1 MRKPTQKDWLNYKRA
16 KSLAY
21 LSQSELSA
29 ERMKKI
35 TNHSETQ
42 KIRYTTNSNYKE
54 AYDYVDSLFPNAD
67 VKNVTIYR
75 VAKSCLSKLGL
86 KNIGG
91 CYDKLSR
98 IVVISK
104 ELDFVSSKKDKTWST
119 ITAKITTDEVIV
131 HELLHY
137 VSMYN
142 SGSCGSM
149 QMEEEFAYGNSLGY
163 LRAKGHS
170 DDRIIVY
177 NFLPYFINVAY
188 SKNVVRKVFVE
199 NGYDTDDVMAKPE
212 PIRKKIF
219 KKLDKNLFEE
229 TKRIAIENAR
239 ELIRI
244 YSKDESCEVEVKVK
258 DNSGSTFGM
267 MDFGF

>member
-1 MRKPTQKDWLNYKRA
+1 MRRPTQKDWLKYKRA

-21 LSQSELSA
+21 LSQSKFSA
-29 ERMKKI
+29 ERMHKI
-35 TNHSETQ
+35 QMHSGTQ
-42 KIRYTTNSNYKE
+42 KITYTEKSRYRES
-54 AYDYVDSLFPNAD
+54 YDYVDNLFPNAD

-104 ELDFVSSKKDKTWST
+104 ELDFVSSGKDETWST

-137 VSMYN
+137 VSMHN
-142 SGSCGSM
+142 SGSSGSM

-163 LRAKGHS
+163 LRSKGHS

-177 NFLPYFINVAY
+177 NFLPYFLNVSY
-188 SKNVVRKVFVE
+188 SKNIVRKVLIE
-199 NGYDTDDVMAKPE
+199 NGYDVEDVMIKSE
-212 PIRKKIF
+212 SERKKIF
-219 KKLDKNLFEE
+219 KKLDKKLFEE
-229 TKRIAIENAR
+229 TKKIAIENAR

-244 YSKDESCEVEVKVK
+244 YSKDESIKVK
-258 DNSGSTFGM
+258 IRDNSGSTFGM
-267 MDFGF
+267 MDFG